1 MFSDNKEGEKV
12 TPEVQL
18 KILDDLEAK
27 DNLVGFF
34 NLLLTIDKRNNP
46 QLYD

>member
-1 MFSDNKEGEKV
+1 MFSDKKEGEKE
-12 TPEVQL
+12 TPEVQI
-18 KILDDLEAK
+18 KILDDPEAK

-46 QLYD
+46 KLYD